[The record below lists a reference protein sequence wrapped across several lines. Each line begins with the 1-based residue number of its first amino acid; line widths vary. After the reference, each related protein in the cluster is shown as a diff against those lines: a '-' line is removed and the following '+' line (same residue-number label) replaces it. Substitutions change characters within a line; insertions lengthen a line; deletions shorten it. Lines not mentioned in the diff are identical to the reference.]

1 MLKLKPWA
9 QNLLLIVG
17 GVVGGIVIVEIGL
30 RLAGISHPVFVTAD
44 ERRGMAHRPGA
55 SGWQRG
61 EGEAYV
67 RINSDGLR
75 DREHSK
81 AKPENTL
88 RIAVLGD
95 SNTAG
100 IQVPLEKTFVAVMER
115 ELNGCQAL
123 AGRKVE
129 AINFG
134 VSGYGTAQE
143 LITLRHHVWD
153 YSPDLVVLAF
163 TAGNDITDN
172 SRALA
177 YNPNVPYFIYDNGE
191 LVLDESFRDAP
202 SFRAKKSLSGNQLF
216 MWLIDHSRIMQ
227 VINNA
232 RKIVKKRRAAAN
244 KDLNTQGQELGL
256 DSTVYK
262 QPTLPAWQEAW
273 RVTEGLIVL
282 MRDEVREKGADFLV
296 VTLSGGIQVHPD
308 PSVRQEFREKLGISD
323 LFYPERRI
331 KTLGERESF
340 TVLNLA
346 RPLQA
351 YAEKEQVFLHG
362 FENTSLGGG
371 HPNEEGHRLAGQ
383 MIAQKLCQDYVSASD
398 FSRDLRIEVP
408 PQAN

>member
-30 RLAGISHPVFVTAD
+30 RLAGISHPVFLTTD
-44 ERRGMAHRPGA
+44 ERRGVAHRPGA
-55 SGWQRG
+55 SGWQRN

-95 SNTAG
+95 SYTEG
-100 IQVPLEKTFVAVMER
+100 KQVPLEKTFVAVMER

-134 VSGYGTAQE
+134 VAGYGTAQE

-163 TAGNDITDN
+163 LTGNDIEDN
-172 SRALA
+172 SRVLA
-177 YNPNVPYFIYDNGE
+177 QNPNVPYFIYDNGE
-191 LVLDESFRDAP
+191 LVLDESFRDSP
-202 SFRAKKSLSGNQLF
+202 SFRTKKSLSGNQLF

-296 VTLSGGIQVHPD
+296 VTLSGGIQVHPE
-308 PSVRQEFREKLGISD
+308 PSVRQEFMEKLGISD

-331 KTLGERESF
+331 KTLGEREGF

-346 RPLQA
+346 QPLQA
-351 YAEKEQVFLHG
+351 YAEEEQVFLHG

-371 HPNEEGHRLAGQ
+371 HWNKEGHRLAGQ
-383 MIAQKLCQDYVSASD
+383 MIAQKLCQDYVSTS
-398 FSRDLRIEVP
+398 IEKE
-408 PQAN
+408 